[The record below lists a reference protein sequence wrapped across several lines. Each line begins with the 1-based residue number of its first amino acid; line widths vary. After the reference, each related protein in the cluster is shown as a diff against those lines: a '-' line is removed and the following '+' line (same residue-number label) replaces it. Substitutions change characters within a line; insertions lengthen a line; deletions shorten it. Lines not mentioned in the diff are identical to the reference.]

1 MQTNKTETNETL
13 YRVLIVDDDAPVREV
28 LAALLRA
35 PNRSIEMRD
44 SARAA
49 LEFLQH
55 DPIDLAFVDAK
66 MPGMTGA
73 EFVKKQ
79 SIDVAVLC
87 DLPEVD
93 HHRQS
98 HGISRLDRAIDRSP
112 ARTSVMRGLEAHD
125 EIPILLGGPGGVFG
139 IHLRGIVFP
148 TGMHPGGHDVQER
161 QNACACMLNDVVAE
175 IRKIPPAG

>member
-1 MQTNKTETNETL
+1 MQTNKTDTNENL

-73 EFVKKQ
+73 EFAQKIK
-79 SIDVAVLC
+79 ARC
-87 DLPEVD
+87 P
-93 HHRQS
+93 
-98 HGISRLDRAIDRSP
+98 RAHVVIHTGCP
-112 ARTSVMRGLEAHD
+112 NAAAQHEARPTNAERNSQEPLSVGELLELAD
-125 EIPILLGGPGGVFG
+125 SYTTE
-139 IHLRGIVFP
+139 
-148 TGMHPGGHDVQER
+148 
-161 QNACACMLNDVVAE
+161 
-175 IRKIPPAG
+175 